1 MLHLHAID
9 IVIIVAYLL
18 STVLIGY
25 WVSKRASQSMQN
37 YFLGGNAMPW
47 YMLGISNASGMFD
60 ISGTM
65 LLVSWMFV
73 YGLKSVWIPWLWPT
87 FNQVFLMVYLS
98 AWLRRSKVMTGAEW
112 IKTRFGTGPGAQ
124 LSHVIVVIYAFVSI
138 IGFFTYAF
146 KGIGKFAQTYLPWHL
161 SANEYA
167 LILIAI
173 TAIYV
178 IKGGMISVVIT
189 EVVQFF
195 ILSIASFAVGI
206 IAMSKV
212 APDMLRRVVPAGWD
226 NIFFGWHLNLDWS
239 TLLPAAT
246 AKIADDRYEL
256 FGFFVMMLLF
266 KGIPISAAGPAPN
279 YDMQRVLS
287 AKNPREASIMSAW
300 VNVVLTPPRYF
311 LVIGL
316 TVLAAAFFGPDL
328 RAMGTHLDFELVLPQ
343 ALGRFVP
350 MGLLGFLIAGLLA
363 AFMSNFAATVNAA
376 PPYFVNDIY
385 KRYINPNASPKT
397 YVRLSYLA
405 SFTVIV
411 IGVIFGWSVTSV
423 NEVVVWI
430 VSGLWGG
437 YTASNVLKWYWWR
450 FNGYGYFWGMV
461 TGIASALAMP
471 RIAPLFPFV
480 QHLMAKFTINMEVVI
495 IFPLVVGISLIGCL
509 LGTLLTKPESDEV
522 LMDFYRRVRPWGFW
536 GPVLR
541 KVLAED
547 PGFKRNRDFFRDM
560 FNIAIGI
567 VWQVSLV
574 ALPLYIVIQE
584 FQRAAIALGAILVTS
599 LILKFTWY
607 DHLNEREVETDK
619 AAANDVSQE
628 VTEMLLATQAEA
640 NVTSLDHAALF
651 AKYGFY
657 AGLAAMFAFPRVWG
671 AVGMAIIGAVCA
683 GGGSALGSAV
693 GLFFDALNL
702 KPAEGDHLPSKLP
715 LAASALVLGIIGL
728 VAWYLPMAGLPIT
741 ITGFMLGRSAL
752 LSTHRS
758 LALKGMGLSLVGLLL
773 SAVNAYVGALMMVQA
788 GMAAHGY

>member
-1 MLHLHAID
+1 MHLQFID
-9 IVIIVAYLL
+9 IAIIVAYLL

-25 WVSKRASQSMQN
+25 WVSHRASQSMQN
-37 YFLGGNAMPW
+37 YFLGGNTMPW

-87 FNQVFLMVYLS
+87 FNQIFLMVYLS
-98 AWLRRSKVMTGAEW
+98 SWLRRSNVMTGAEW
-112 IKTRFGTGPGAQ
+112 IKTRFGTGRGAQ
-124 LSHVIVVIYAFVSI
+124 WSHIIVVIYAFVSI

-206 IAMSKV
+206 IAMAKV
-212 APDMLRRVVPAGWD
+212 APDMLHRVVPAGWD
-226 NIFFGWHLNLDWS
+226 NIFFGWHLGLDWA
-239 TLLPAAT
+239 TILPAAT
-246 AKIADDRYEL
+246 QKIAEDRYEL

-266 KGIPISAAGPAPN
+266 KGIPISMAGPAPN

-287 AKNPREASIMSAW
+287 AKNPREASMMSAW
-300 VNVVLTPPRYF
+300 VNIVLTPPRYF
-311 LVIGL
+311 LIMGL

-328 RAMGTHLDFELVLPQ
+328 RAMGTHLDFETVLPM
-343 ALGRFVP
+343 ALAKFVP
-350 MGLLGFLIAGLLA
+350 VGLLGFLIAGLLA

-411 IGVIFGWSVTSV
+411 IGVLFGWSVTSV

-450 FNGYGYFWGMV
+450 FNGWGYFWGML
-461 TGIASALAMP
+461 TGIGSALL
-471 RIAPLFPFV
+471 APKLVPMLPFV
-480 QHLMAKFTINMEVVI
+480 QHLLDRFTINLEVVV
-495 IFPLVVGISLIGCL
+495 IFPIVVGISLIGCL
-509 LGTLLTKPESDEV
+509 FGTFLTKPEEDEV
-522 LMDFYRRVRPWGFW
+522 LISFYRRVRPWGFW
-536 GPVLR
+536 GPVLK
-541 KVLAED
+541 KVLAQD
-547 PGFKRNRDFFRDM
+547 PAFKKNKDFGRDM
-560 FNIAIGI
+560 FNVAIGI

-574 ALPLYIVIQE
+574 ALPLYIVIHE
-584 FQRAAIALGAILVTS
+584 WARVGMAAASIGVTS

-607 DHLNEREVETDK
+607 DHLTEREVETDK
-619 AAANDVSQE
+619 AAA
-628 VTEMLLATQAEA
+628 
-640 NVTSLDHAALF
+640 
-651 AKYGFY
+651 
-657 AGLAAMFAFPRVWG
+657 
-671 AVGMAIIGAVCA
+671 
-683 GGGSALGSAV
+683 
-693 GLFFDALNL
+693 
-702 KPAEGDHLPSKLP
+702 GD
-715 LAASALVLGIIGL
+715 
-728 VAWYLPMAGLPIT
+728 
-741 ITGFMLGRSAL
+741 R
-752 LSTHRS
+752 
-758 LALKGMGLSLVGLLL
+758 
-773 SAVNAYVGALMMVQA
+773 
-788 GMAAHGY
+788 

>member
-1 MLHLHAID
+1 
-9 IVIIVAYLL
+9 
-18 STVLIGY
+18 
-25 WVSKRASQSMQN
+25 
-37 YFLGGNAMPW
+37 
-47 YMLGISNASGMFD
+47 MFD

-87 FNQVFLMVYLS
+87 FNQIFLMVYLS

-112 IKTRFGTGPGAQ
+112 IKTRFGTGRGAQ
-124 LSHVIVVIYAFVSI
+124 LSHLIVVIYAFVSI
-138 IGFFTYAF
+138 IGFFSYAF
-146 KGIGKFAQTYLPWHL
+146 KGIGKFAQTFLPWHL

-167 LILIAI
+167 LILIGI

-195 ILSIASFAVGI
+195 ILSIASFAVGV
-206 IAMSKV
+206 IAMRKV
-212 APDMLRRVVPAGWD
+212 APEMLHRVVPAGWD
-226 NIFFGWHLNLDWS
+226 NVFFGWHLNLDWS

-246 AKIADDRYEL
+246 EKVHQDGYGL
-256 FGFFVMMLLF
+256 FGFFVVMLLF

-287 AKNPREASIMSAW
+287 AKNPREASMMSAW
-300 VNVVLTPPRYF
+300 VNIVLTPPRYF

-316 TVLAAAFFGPDL
+316 TVLAAAFYGPNL
-328 RAMGTHLDFELVLPQ
+328 RAMGTNMDFELVLPY

-350 MGLLGFLIAGLLA
+350 VGLLGFLIAGLLA

-385 KRYINPNASPKT
+385 KRFINPHAQPKT

-405 SFTVIV
+405 SFAVVV
-411 IGVIFGWSVTSV
+411 IGVAIGWNVTSV
-423 NEVVVWI
+423 NAVVVWI

-461 TGIASALAMP
+461 TGIAAALGLPSVVAQTP
-471 RIAPLFPFV
+471 CV
-480 QHLMAKFTINMEVVI
+480 EHLLAAYSINMDVVI

-522 LMDFYRRVRPWGFW
+522 LIDFYRRVRPWGFW
-536 GPVLR
+536 GPILK

-547 PGFKRNRDFFRDM
+547 PGFKRNTDFFRDM
-560 FNIAIGI
+560 FNIAVGI

-574 ALPLYIVIQE
+574 ALPLYVVIQE
-584 FQRAAIALGAILVTS
+584 FDRVAMALGAILATS

-607 DHLNEREVETDK
+607 DHLVEREVETDL
-619 AAANDVSQE
+619 AAA
-628 VTEMLLATQAEA
+628 
-640 NVTSLDHAALF
+640 
-651 AKYGFY
+651 
-657 AGLAAMFAFPRVWG
+657 
-671 AVGMAIIGAVCA
+671 
-683 GGGSALGSAV
+683 
-693 GLFFDALNL
+693 
-702 KPAEGDHLPSKLP
+702 GD
-715 LAASALVLGIIGL
+715 
-728 VAWYLPMAGLPIT
+728 M
-741 ITGFMLGRSAL
+741 
-752 LSTHRS
+752 
-758 LALKGMGLSLVGLLL
+758 
-773 SAVNAYVGALMMVQA
+773 
-788 GMAAHGY
+788 

>member
-1 MLHLHAID
+1 MHLHAID
-9 IVIIVAYLL
+9 IAIIVVYLL
-18 STVLIGY
+18 STVVIGY
-25 WVSKRASQSMQN
+25 WVSHRASQSMQN

-87 FNQVFLMVYLS
+87 FNQIFLMVYLS

-112 IKTRFGTGPGAQ
+112 IQTRFGTGRGAQ
-124 LSHVIVVIYAFVSI
+124 LSHLIVVIYAFVSI
-138 IGFFTYAF
+138 IGFFSYAF
-146 KGIGKFAQTYLPWHL
+146 KGIGKFAQTFLPWNL
-161 SANEYA
+161 TANEYA
-167 LILIAI
+167 LILIGI

-195 ILSIASFAVGI
+195 ILSIASFSVGI

-212 APDMLRRVVPAGWD
+212 APEMLHRVVPAGWD

-246 AKIADDRYEL
+246 TKVAQDGYGL
-256 FGFFVMMLLF
+256 FGFFVVMLLF

-287 AKNPREASIMSAW
+287 AKDPREASMMSAW
-300 VNVVLTPPRYF
+300 VNIVLTPPRYF

-316 TVLAAAFFGPDL
+316 TVLAAAFYGPNL
-328 RAMGTHLDFELVLPQ
+328 RAMGTNMDFELVLPY

-350 MGLLGFLIAGLLA
+350 AGLLGFLIAGLLA

-385 KRYINPNASPKT
+385 KRFINPNASQKT

-405 SFTVIV
+405 SFAVVV
-411 IGVIFGWSVTSV
+411 IGVAIGWKVTSV
-423 NEVVVWI
+423 NAVVVWI

-450 FNGYGYFWGMV
+450 FNGYGYFWGML
-461 TGIASALAMP
+461 TGIASALGLPPVVAQVP
-471 RIAPLFPFV
+471 VV
-480 QHLMAKFTINMEVVI
+480 QSLLATYSINMDVVI
-495 IFPLVVGISLIGCL
+495 IFPVVLLISLIGCL
-509 LGTLLTKPESDEV
+509 LGTFLTKPESDEV

-536 GPVLR
+536 GPVLK

-547 PGFKRNRDFFRDM
+547 PSFKPNKDFARDM

-567 VWQVSLV
+567 VWQISLV
-574 ALPLYIVIQE
+574 ALPLYVVIQE
-584 FQRAAIALGAILVTS
+584 FDRAGLALAVILATS
-599 LILKFTWY
+599 AILKFTWF
-607 DHLNEREVETDK
+607 DHLTEREVETDK
-619 AAANDVSQE
+619 AAAGE
-628 VTEMLLATQAEA
+628 
-640 NVTSLDHAALF
+640 
-651 AKYGFY
+651 K
-657 AGLAAMFAFPRVWG
+657 
-671 AVGMAIIGAVCA
+671 
-683 GGGSALGSAV
+683 
-693 GLFFDALNL
+693 
-702 KPAEGDHLPSKLP
+702 
-715 LAASALVLGIIGL
+715 
-728 VAWYLPMAGLPIT
+728 
-741 ITGFMLGRSAL
+741 
-752 LSTHRS
+752 
-758 LALKGMGLSLVGLLL
+758 
-773 SAVNAYVGALMMVQA
+773 
-788 GMAAHGY
+788 

>member
-1 MLHLHAID
+1 MHLQFID
-9 IVIIVAYLL
+9 LAIIVAYLL

-25 WVSKRASQSMQN
+25 WVSHRASQSMQN
-37 YFLGGNAMPW
+37 YFLGGNTMPW

-87 FNQVFLMVYLS
+87 FNQIFLMVYLS
-98 AWLRRSKVMTGAEW
+98 AWLRRSNVMTGAEW
-112 IKTRFGTGPGAQ
+112 IKTRFGTGRGAQ
-124 LSHVIVVIYAFVSI
+124 WSHIIVVIYAFVSI

-206 IAMSKV
+206 IAMAKV
-212 APDMLRRVVPAGWD
+212 APDMLHRVVPAGWD
-226 NIFFGWHLNLDWS
+226 NIFFGWHLGLDWS
-239 TLLPAAT
+239 TILPAAT
-246 AKIADDRYEL
+246 QKIAEDRYEL

-266 KGIPISAAGPAPN
+266 KGIPISMAGPAPN

-287 AKNPREASIMSAW
+287 AKNPREASMMSAW
-300 VNVVLTPPRYF
+300 VNIVLTPPRYF
-311 LVIGL
+311 LIMGL

-328 RAMGTHLDFELVLPQ
+328 RAMGTHLDFETVLPM
-343 ALGRFVP
+343 ALAKFVP

-385 KRYINPNASPKT
+385 KRYINPNAAPKT

-411 IGVIFGWSVTSV
+411 IGVLFGWSVTSV

-450 FNGYGYFWGMV
+450 FNGWGYFWGML
-461 TGIASALAMP
+461 TGIGSALL
-471 RIAPLFPFV
+471 APKVVPMLPFV
-480 QHLMAKFTINMEVVI
+480 QHLLARFNVNMEVVV
-495 IFPLVVGISLIGCL
+495 IFPMVVGISLIGCL
-509 LGTLLTKPESDEV
+509 FGTFLTKPEEDEV
-522 LMDFYRRVRPWGFW
+522 LISFYRRVRPWGFW
-536 GPVLR
+536 GPVLK
-541 KVLAED
+541 KVLTED
-547 PGFKRNRDFFRDM
+547 PTFKKNKDFGRDM
-560 FNIAIGI
+560 FNVAIGI

-584 FQRAAIALGAILVTS
+584 WARVGMAAASIAVTS

-607 DHLNEREVETDK
+607 DHLSEREIETDK
-619 AAANDVSQE
+619 AAAGE
-628 VTEMLLATQAEA
+628 
-640 NVTSLDHAALF
+640 
-651 AKYGFY
+651 
-657 AGLAAMFAFPRVWG
+657 R
-671 AVGMAIIGAVCA
+671 
-683 GGGSALGSAV
+683 
-693 GLFFDALNL
+693 
-702 KPAEGDHLPSKLP
+702 
-715 LAASALVLGIIGL
+715 
-728 VAWYLPMAGLPIT
+728 
-741 ITGFMLGRSAL
+741 
-752 LSTHRS
+752 
-758 LALKGMGLSLVGLLL
+758 
-773 SAVNAYVGALMMVQA
+773 
-788 GMAAHGY
+788 

>member
-1 MLHLHAID
+1 MHLHAID
-9 IVIIVAYLL
+9 IAIIVAYLL

-25 WVSKRASQSMQN
+25 WVSKRASHSMQN

-87 FNQVFLMVYLS
+87 FNQIFLMVYLS

-112 IKTRFGTGPGAQ
+112 IKTRFGTGRGAQ
-124 LSHVIVVIYAFVSI
+124 LSHLIVVIYAFLSI

-146 KGIGKFAQTYLPWHL
+146 KGIGKFAQTFLPWHL

-195 ILSIASFAVGI
+195 ILSIASFSVGI

-212 APDMLRRVVPAGWD
+212 APEMLRRVVPAGWD
-226 NIFFGWHLNLDWS
+226 NIFFGWHLNLDWA
-239 TLLPAAT
+239 TLLPAAN
-246 AKIADDRYEL
+246 AKVAQDGYGL
-256 FGFFVMMLLF
+256 FGFFVIMLLF

-287 AKNPREASIMSAW
+287 AKNPREASMMSAW
-300 VNVVLTPPRYF
+300 VNIVLTPPRYF

-316 TVLAAAFFGPDL
+316 TVLAAAFYGPNL
-328 RAMGTHLDFELVLPQ
+328 RAMGTNMDFELVLPL

-350 MGLLGFLIAGLLA
+350 VGLLGFLIAGLLA

-385 KRYINPNASPKT
+385 KRYINPHAKPKT

-405 SFTVIV
+405 SFAVVV
-411 IGVIFGWSVTSV
+411 IGVAFGWKVTSV
-423 NEVVVWI
+423 NSVVVWI

-461 TGIASALAMP
+461 TGIAAALGMP
-471 RIAPLFPFV
+471 
-480 QHLMAKFTINMEVVI
+480 
-495 IFPLVVGISLIGCL
+495 
-509 LGTLLTKPESDEV
+509 
-522 LMDFYRRVRPWGFW
+522 
-536 GPVLR
+536 
-541 KVLAED
+541 KV
-547 PGFKRNRDFFRDM
+547 
-560 FNIAIGI
+560 
-567 VWQVSLV
+567 VSLV
-574 ALPLYIVIQE
+574 PFV
-584 FQRAAIALGAILVTS
+584 
-599 LILKFTWY
+599 
-607 DHLNEREVETDK
+607 
-619 AAANDVSQE
+619 
-628 VTEMLLATQAEA
+628 
-640 NVTSLDHAALF
+640 
-651 AKYGFY
+651 
-657 AGLAAMFAFPRVWG
+657 
-671 AVGMAIIGAVCA
+671 
-683 GGGSALGSAV
+683 
-693 GLFFDALNL
+693 
-702 KPAEGDHLPSKLP
+702 
-715 LAASALVLGIIGL
+715 
-728 VAWYLPMAGLPIT
+728 
-741 ITGFMLGRSAL
+741 
-752 LSTHRS
+752 
-758 LALKGMGLSLVGLLL
+758 
-773 SAVNAYVGALMMVQA
+773 
-788 GMAAHGY
+788 